1 MKKLICLF
9 AVILLFGCASRQLS
23 PEGYKIT
30 SISDT
35 SKCQFIKNGYTEVA
49 IASNLTYYIQL
60 NTELA
65 GGDSYKIIN
74 TPQEKVGGTTIFEA
88 NFEIW
93 KCKNEIQQP
102 AIEPSQVRSV
112 SDTNKCNFIKSEY
125 MQAMPYNM
133 IQGVHSN
140 TIKAGGDSYKII
152 STNNVKVLN
161 MDMVQVNY
169 EIYKCK

>member
-9 AVILLFGCASRQLS
+9 VVILLSGCAGPQLS
-23 PEGYKIT
+23 LQAQKI
-30 SISDT
+30 ISVNDT
-35 SKCQFIKNGYTEVA
+35 SKCTFIQNGYTEVA
-49 IASNLTYYIQL
+49 LAHTLTSYIQR
-60 NTELA
+60 NVDRA
-65 GGDSYKIIN
+65 GGDSYKMIN
-74 TPQEKVGGTTIFEA
+74 TSQENVGGTNIFEA

-102 AIEPSQVRSV
+102 SIEPLQVQSV
-112 SDTNKCNFIKSEY
+112 SDTSKCSFIKSEY

-133 IQGVHSN
+133 IQGVQSN
-140 TIKAGGDSYKII
+140 AVKAGGDSYKII
-152 STNNVKVLN
+152 STNNTKALN